1 MSCNRCRR
9 SNDVLPSSAS
19 SLVRSPAKKRVL
31 ILGAS
36 RYYSASIAAAKRAGY
51 EVVAVDRTSNSPGFE
66 IADASAVIDIVD
78 VDGIARFAREQRID
92 GIVPLNDYGVPTAAA
107 VAERLGLPGISSAVA
122 ERATRKSSMRDC
134 WMAAGVPCPRVE
146 LALTA
151 AEIPAAA
158 ERVGYP
164 CILKPAH
171 GIGGASRG
179 VVVVNS
185 HDELA
190 DAIAFATS
198 FYADHA
204 TLVESFID
212 ARMEHSAEV
221 LIIDGEPEVLVV
233 ADKIKSPLPYRV
245 DQSVLYPTALSGADY
260 DRVIATVC
268 DAVRAIGIPL
278 GAAHV
283 ELATTA
289 NGCVLFELGARP
301 GGGGTPEPIV
311 RWVTGRDYLAD
322 VVRCYVGDS
331 PAPSEQR
338 ALRGATYHF
347 LTPAPGV
354 LDRVEGLDDVRAR
367 ADVLDADVL
376 VTPGSTIA
384 PVRVGTD
391 RAGFVITGAA
401 TRDKAYAA
409 ALDAESMIRFAL
421 R

>member
-1 MSCNRCRR
+1 MS
-9 SNDVLPSSAS
+9 SS
-19 SLVRSPAKKRVL
+19 PKKRVL

-51 EVVAVDRTSNSPGFE
+51 EVVAVDRTPNSPGFA

-78 VDGIARFAREQRID
+78 IEGVVRYASAQRVD

-107 VAERLGLPGISSAVA
+107 VAERLGLPGISPAVA

-134 WMAAGVPCPRVE
+134 WISAGVPCPRVE

-151 AEIPAAA
+151 RQIPDAA
-158 ERVGYP
+158 ERVGFP

-179 VVVVNS
+179 VVVVKTQAA
-185 HDELA
+185 LA
-190 DAIAFATS
+190 EAIAFATS
-198 FYADHA
+198 FYADQA

-212 ARMEHSAEV
+212 ARIEHSAEV
-221 LIIDGEPEVLVV
+221 LIVDGEPEVLVI

-245 DQSVLYPTALSGADY
+245 DQSVLYPTVLIGAEHA
-260 DRVIATVC
+260 RVVATVK

-289 NGCVLFELGARP
+289 DGCVLFELGARP

-322 VVRCYVGDS
+322 VVRSYVGD
-331 PAPSEQR
+331 APTASDAR
-338 ALRGATYHF
+338 ALRGAAYHF
-347 LTPAPGV
+347 LTPSPGV
-354 LDRVEGLDDVRAR
+354 LDRVEGLDAVRAR

-376 VTPGSTIA
+376 VTPGQSIA

-391 RAGFVITGAA
+391 RAGFVITGAD
-401 TRDKAYAA
+401 TRDEAYAA

>member
-1 MSCNRCRR
+1 MR
-9 SNDVLPSSAS
+9 SNEP
-19 SLVRSPAKKRVL
+19 KRVL

-51 EVVAVDRTSNSPGFE
+51 EVVAVDRTPNSPGFA
-66 IADASAVIDIVD
+66 IADDSAVIDIVD
-78 VDGIARFAREQRID
+78 VDGVLRYAAAQRVD
-92 GIVPLNDYGVPTAAA
+92 GIVPLNDFGVPTAAA

-122 ERATRKSSMRDC
+122 ERASRKSSMRDC
-134 WMAAGVPCPRVE
+134 WIAAGVPCPRVE

-151 AEIPAAA
+151 NAIPAAA

-179 VVVVNS
+179 VVVVNAPT
-185 HDELA
+185 ELD
-190 DAIAFATS
+190 DAISFATS
-198 FYADHA
+198 FYADQA
-204 TLVESFID
+204 TLVESFVD

-221 LIIDGEPEVLVV
+221 LIVNGEPEVLVI
-233 ADKIKSPLPYRV
+233 ADKVKSPLPYRV
-245 DQSVLYPTALSGADY
+245 DQSVLYPTILSGAEHA
-260 DRVIATVC
+260 RVVSTVR
-268 DAVRAIGIPL
+268 DAVKAIGIPL

-322 VVRCYVGDS
+322 VVRSYVGDS
-331 PAPSEQR
+331 PAPSEAR
-338 ALRGATYHF
+338 APRGATYHF

-354 LDRVEGLDDVRAR
+354 LDRVEGLDAVRAR
-367 ADVLDADVL
+367 VDVLDVDVL
-376 VTPGSTIA
+376 ITPGQTIG

-391 RAGFVITGAA
+391 RAGFVITGAE
-401 TRDKAYAA
+401 TRELAYAA
-409 ALDAESMIRFAL
+409 ALDADSMIKFAL

>member
-1 MSCNRCRR
+1 M
-9 SNDVLPSSAS
+9 
-19 SLVRSPAKKRVL
+19 
-31 ILGAS
+31 
-36 RYYSASIAAAKRAGY
+36 
-51 EVVAVDRTSNSPGFE
+51 
-66 IADASAVIDIVD
+66 ADASAVIDIVD
-78 VDGIARFAREQRID
+78 IEGIFRYASAQRVD

-122 ERATRKSSMRDC
+122 ERATRKSSMRAC
-134 WMAAGVPCPRVE
+134 WIAAGVPCPRVE
-146 LALTA
+146 VALTA
-151 AEIPAAA
+151 TEIPAAA
-158 ERVGYP
+158 ERAGYP

-179 VVVVNS
+179 VVVVKTQAA
-185 HDELA
+185 LA
-190 DAIAFATS
+190 EAIAFATS
-198 FYADHA
+198 FYADQA

-212 ARMEHSAEV
+212 ARIEHSAEV
-221 LIIDGEPEVLVV
+221 LIVDGEPDVLVI

-245 DQSVLYPTALSGADY
+245 DRSVLYPTVLIGADHA
-260 DRVIATVC
+260 RVVATVK

-289 NGCVLFELGARP
+289 DGCVLFELGARP

-322 VVRCYVGDS
+322 VVRSYVGDA
-331 PAPSEQR
+331 PAASDAR

-347 LTPAPGV
+347 LTPSPGV
-354 LDRVEGLDDVRAR
+354 LERIEGLEAVRAR

-376 VTPGSTIA
+376 VTVGQSIA

-391 RAGFVITGAA
+391 RAGFVITGAD
-401 TRDKAYAA
+401 TRDEAYAA
-409 ALDAESMIRFAL
+409 ALEAESMITFAL

>member
-1 MSCNRCRR
+1 MSH
-9 SNDVLPSSAS
+9 SWVSSH
-19 SLVRSPAKKRVL
+19 VPSPANKRVL

-51 EVVAVDRTSNSPGFE
+51 EVVAVDRAPNSPGFA
-66 IADASAVIDIVD
+66 IADASAVIDIID
-78 VDGIARFAREQRID
+78 VEGIAQYAREQHID

-107 VAERLGLPGISSAVA
+107 VAERLGLPGISPAVA

-134 WMAAGVPCPRVE
+134 WIAAGVPCPRVE
-146 LALTA
+146 LALGA
-151 AEIPAAA
+151 ADIPAAV

-185 HDELA
+185 CVELTS
-190 DAIAFATS
+190 AIAFATS
-198 FYADHA
+198 FYADEA

-212 ARMEHSAEV
+212 ARIEHSAEV
-221 LIIDGEPEVLVV
+221 LIVDGEPEVLVV

-245 DQSVLYPTALSGADY
+245 DQSVLYPTVLSGADY
-260 DRVIATVC
+260 ERVASTVR

-322 VVRCYVGDS
+322 VVRCYVGDA
-331 PAPSEQR
+331 PALNEGR
-338 ALRGATYHF
+338 AMRGATYHF
-347 LTPAPGV
+347 LMPTPGV
-354 LDRVEGLDDVRAR
+354 VDRIDGLDAVRAR
-367 ADVLDADVL
+367 PDVLDADVL
-376 VTPGSTIA
+376 VAAGSTIA

-391 RAGFVITGAA
+391 RAGFVITGAD
-401 TRDKAYAA
+401 TREQAYAA
-409 ALDAESMIRFAL
+409 ALEAESMIRFAL